1 MGKWRNTSEQYGA
14 LARWLHWSFVALIAF
29 QMIGAELIDAFPRES
44 FGRRFLLDT
53 HESVGLAALLL
64 VAARLAW
71 KLANATPVG
80 TGPPWQQRLARTA
93 HGALYLLLI
102 VIPVVGYVVAAARGH
117 DPALFGLTV
126 PSLVE
131 KNRPLA
137 RAAKEIHEV
146 LGWTLVALALAHA
159 GAAIW
164 HHVVLRDDT
173 LRRMLPQRSRR
184 QASMDAGSTN
194 A

>member
-1 MGKWRNTSEQYGA
+1 MAQWRNTSERYGA
-14 LARWLHWSFVALIAF
+14 PARWLHWSFVALIAF

-44 FGRRFLLDT
+44 FGRRFLLDG

-64 VAARLAW
+64 VGGRLVW
-71 KLANATPVG
+71 KLANPAPAGVG
-80 TGPPWQQRLARTA
+80 PIWQQRLARVA
-93 HGALYLLLI
+93 HGALYLLL
-102 VIPVVGYVVAAARGH
+102 VAIPVVGYVVATARGH
-117 DPALFGLTV
+117 DPAFFGLTV

-131 KNRPLA
+131 ANRPLA

-146 LGWTLVALALAHA
+146 LGWTLVTLALAHA

-173 LRRMLPQRSRR
+173 LRRMLPPREDV
-184 QASMDAGSTN
+184 DATGS